1 MVMGI
6 QSLMRNRNGGGDA
19 EREPAPTFP
28 QFSGLPTTFD
38 PRSRRISE
46 AAAGAAQY
54 VIDLEAEVGRLK
66 EEVGFERNSNSLL
79 TETNKI
85 LHEQIAA
92 LEHENRKLRESNA
105 RTRTKLQISGKLV
118 LEALDE
124 ANTWELPDEPA
135 EPLMNEEEIKAAVE
149 DAAFKQ

>member
-1 MVMGI
+1 MNI
-6 QSLMRNRNGGGDA
+6 NWPRRNGRDEA
-19 EREPAPTFP
+19 QYTPPAPEPLFP
-28 QFSGLPTTFD
+28 HFAGLPMSPD

-54 VIDLEAEVGRLK
+54 VIDLEARVAELT
-66 EEVGFERNSNSLL
+66 EAMGFERNRNSLL
-79 TETNKI
+79 DETNKI

-92 LEHENRKLRESNA
+92 LEQENRRLRESNA

-124 ANTWELPDEPA
+124 ANSWEGPEPPPAPPQDEQPA
-135 EPLMNEEEIKAAVE
+135 GAP
-149 DAAFKQ
+149 